1 MVYGEKN
8 MVQLSREFE
17 SAQVSMFETFNEINT
32 NRDFKV
38 DCRYQ
43 RRLDTKRRYLDC
55 RPGFMTRQQSGLT
68 ERRTYVRNGRDDP
81 SQQTAYVKRM
91 NEAFWSEMARQINS
105 DPGLRAEFERLLEAK
120 NALDALREARREQ

>member
-1 MVYGEKN
+1 
-8 MVQLSREFE
+8 
-17 SAQVSMFETFNEINT
+17 
-32 NRDFKV
+32 
-38 DCRYQ
+38 
-43 RRLDTKRRYLDC
+43 
-55 RPGFMTRQQSGLT
+55 MTRQQSGLT